1 MTRLRHHGNTEHPSL
16 PGQKPAELAAAEPTA
31 LEKRSMMSLTD
42 YAGIAGLIAAAA
54 VAIWML
60 RNHRT
65 INTTSAR
72 HRGAPTLRLPRPA
85 HPERASSRSSR

>member
-1 MTRLRHHGNTEHPSL
+1 
-16 PGQKPAELAAAEPTA
+16 
-31 LEKRSMMSLTD
+31 MMSLTD

-65 INTTSAR
+65 VAPTAK
-72 HRGAPTLRLPRPA
+72 HRGAPTVRLPRA
-85 HPERASSRSSR
+85 THPTRAASRR

>member
-1 MTRLRHHGNTEHPSL
+1 
-16 PGQKPAELAAAEPTA
+16 
-31 LEKRSMMSLTD
+31 MMSMTD

-65 INTTSAR
+65 APATAR
-72 HRGAPTLRLPRPA
+72 TGKHRGAPTLRLPRPT
-85 HPERASSRSSR
+85 HPERASSRR

>member
-1 MTRLRHHGNTEHPSL
+1 
-16 PGQKPAELAAAEPTA
+16 
-31 LEKRSMMSLTD
+31 MMSVTD

-65 INTTSAR
+65 IARTVAPNAR
-72 HRGAPTLRLPRPA
+72 HRGSPTLRLPRQT
-85 HPERASSRSSR
+85 HPERASSRSSK

>member
-1 MTRLRHHGNTEHPSL
+1 
-16 PGQKPAELAAAEPTA
+16 
-31 LEKRSMMSLTD
+31 MMSLTD
-42 YAGIAGLIAAAA
+42 LAGVAGLIAAAA

-65 INTTSAR
+65 VAPNARAKR

-85 HPERASSRSSR
+85 RPERASSRGNR

>member
-1 MTRLRHHGNTEHPSL
+1 MMT
-16 PGQKPAELAAAEPTA
+16 
-31 LEKRSMMSLTD
+31 MTD

-65 INTTSAR
+65 VAATAR
-72 HRGAPTLRLPRPA
+72 SGKHRGSPTLRLPRSA

>member
-1 MTRLRHHGNTEHPSL
+1 
-16 PGQKPAELAAAEPTA
+16 
-31 LEKRSMMSLTD
+31 MMSLTD

-65 INTTSAR
+65 VAPNARAAR
-72 HRGAPTLRLPRPA
+72 HRGAPTLRLPRPTR
-85 HPERASSRSSR
+85 PERASSRGSR

>member
-1 MTRLRHHGNTEHPSL
+1 M
-16 PGQKPAELAAAEPTA
+16 
-31 LEKRSMMSLTD
+31 SMTD

-65 INTTSAR
+65 ITPTQTAR
-72 HRGAPTLRLPRPA
+72 HRGAPSLRLPRQT
-85 HPERASSRSSR
+85 HPERASSRGSR